1 MRQSSP
7 ISVYSFVTLWGLL
20 LTLVDLGGCS
30 ELGVMLGMRTRL
42 DKLPVTSISS
52 SMVGKA
58 GPITALAPGGSARLV
73 VVATTQD
80 GKQLVTAGAGKG
92 NVLLDSFVFTAN
104 LAQVDKR
111 GKVSLPADPRIT
123 DGKVPIIHIAAV
135 GHPDVVADLDIGVR
149 YDVPFVANLSGT
161 DGANGIDGFNGLDGS
176 SGTNAMSAP
185 PDPITGMPGP
195 QGAGGSG
202 GSGGQ
207 AGRGGAGGLGN
218 PNGFAGTDGFAG
230 SDGRRGNGGAA
241 GTIAVSVDP
250 AAQPFQGILSL
261 SNHSG
266 SGQKGPAPALVIEPV
281 LPLW

>member
-1 MRQSSP
+1 MRLRNLWSS
-7 ISVYSFVTLWGLL
+7 ITRLALL

-30 ELGVMLGMRTRL
+30 ELGVLLGMRTRL

-123 DGKVPIIHIAAV
+123 DGKVPIIILR
-135 GHPDVVADLDIGVR
+135 PW
-149 YDVPFVANLSGT
+149 GT
-161 DGANGIDGFNGLDGS
+161 LMWSPIS
-176 SGTNAMSAP
+176 TSACA
-185 PDPITGMPGP
+185 TM
-195 QGAGGSG
+195 
-202 GSGGQ
+202 
-207 AGRGGAGGLGN
+207 
-218 PNGFAGTDGFAG
+218 
-230 SDGRRGNGGAA
+230 
-241 GTIAVSVDP
+241 
-250 AAQPFQGILSL
+250 SL
-261 SNHSG
+261 SWPTC
-266 SGQKGPAPALVIEPV
+266 PAPMARTA
-281 LPLW
+281 

>member
-1 MRQSSP
+1 M
-7 ISVYSFVTLWGLL
+7 
-20 LTLVDLGGCS
+20 
-30 ELGVMLGMRTRL
+30 
-42 DKLPVTSISS
+42 
-52 SMVGKA
+52 
-58 GPITALAPGGSARLV
+58 
-73 VVATTQD
+73 
-80 GKQLVTAGAGKG
+80 
-92 NVLLDSFVFTAN
+92 
-104 LAQVDKR
+104 
-111 GKVSLPADPRIT
+111 
-123 DGKVPIIHIAAV
+123 
-135 GHPDVVADLDIGVR
+135 VADLDIGVR

-176 SGTNAMSAP
+176 SGTDAMSAP

-195 QGAGGSG
+195 QGPGGNGGAGDNGSDGGNGSDGAPGAAVHVWLRLEPGTENLLQAKVTGGAREMFYLIDAKGGSLKVTADGGAGGSG
-202 GSGGQ
+202 GTGGR

-250 AAQPFQGILSL
+250 AAQLFEGILSL